1 METVW
6 QWGLSIIVGI
16 QELRSPLLDAVMRA
30 LTFMGDEQLF
40 LLFLPLLL
48 WSVDAALAA
57 RLAVI
62 LLISIVVNGVVKDAL
77 MQPRPADL
85 DPALA
90 LATAEG
96 YGLPSGHAQS
106 AVVIWGSIA
115 AWTRQRWV
123 KVAAFTLAAL
133 IGFSRVYLGV
143 HFPTDV
149 AAGWLIGAVL
159 LILYR
164 RALPGILPFANAL
177 PTAVQIAAIGGIPA
191 VIAALYPSKDP
202 VGAMGALAGVGL
214 GLFLAAGSVGV
225 AVDGSV
231 ARRALRFIVAAP
243 VALLIYASLRAILP
257 GEASAWYLPFR
268 FARYGAVGLWLGLG
282 APWLFALL
290 RLGPRAAR

>member
-6 QWGLSIIVGI
+6 QWGLSVIVGV
-16 QELRSPLLDAVMRA
+16 QELRSPLLDAVMRG
-30 LTFMGDEQLF
+30 LTFMGDEQFF

-77 MQPRPADL
+77 MQPRPAAL

-96 YGLPSGHAQS
+96 YGLPSGHTQS

-133 IGFSRVYLGV
+133 IGLSRVYLGV

-164 RALPGILPFANAL
+164 RALPGILRFATAL
-177 PTAVQIAAIGGIPA
+177 PTAVQIAAIVGIPA
-191 VIAALYPSKDP
+191 LIAALYPSKDS

-214 GLFLAAGSVGV
+214 GLFLAARNMGV
-225 AVDGSV
+225 AVDSSV

-257 GEASAWYLPFR
+257 GETSAWYLPFR

-290 RLGPRAAR
+290 RLRPRAAR